1 MLNNSNSFNFSYSCK
16 FCDLS
21 FAYRSSMKNHL
32 IKIHNHVDVSNLPLL
47 QAINIAIR
55 NNPEQD
61 LEMEN
66 LETIE
71 LAPENCQLV

>member
-1 MLNNSNSFNFSYSCK
+1 
-16 FCDLS
+16 
-21 FAYRSSMKNHL
+21 MKNHL
-32 IKIHNHVDVSNLPLL
+32 IKIHNHADVSNLPLL

-55 NNPEQD
+55 NDPEQD

-71 LAPENCQLV
+71 LASEDHQLV